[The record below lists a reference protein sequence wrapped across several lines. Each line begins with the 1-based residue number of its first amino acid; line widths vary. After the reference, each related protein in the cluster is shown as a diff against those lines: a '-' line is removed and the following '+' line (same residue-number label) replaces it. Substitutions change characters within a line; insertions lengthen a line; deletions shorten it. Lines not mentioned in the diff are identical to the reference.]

1 MTRKTAVYVGLALL
15 LVLAFV
21 GVGTALA
28 QTTASTNPRQTLWQL
43 FKSKLAANLGID
55 ETRLDQA
62 FKGAAGEALDAAVDQ
77 GLIAKEKAEKM
88 REAVQNGQWPWF
100 WGGRGFGGP
109 RFGNFCNELA
119 GALGMTWQELMN
131 ELKAGKTLE
140 EIAKAKG
147 LTLDQL
153 KDKWLASVQAALDQK
168 VQEGKLTSDQA
179 EQVLS
184 KLKEVDLSKAP
195 FCKGPFGK
203 GPGQGPFG
211 KFKGGRGR
219 NGNGQNNSSNQT

>member
-15 LVLAFV
+15 LVLAFA
-21 GVGTALA
+21 GTALA
-28 QTTASTNPRQTLWQL
+28 QTTASTNPRQTVWQL
-43 FKSKLAANLGID
+43 FRSKLAANLGID

-62 FKGAAGEALDAAVDQ
+62 FKGAASETLDAAVDQ
-77 GLIAKEKAEKM
+77 GLIPKEKADKM

-119 GALGMTWQELMN
+119 GALGMTWQELTN
-131 ELKAGKTLE
+131 DLKAGKTLE

-153 KDKWLASVQAALDQK
+153 KDKWLASVKATLDQK

-184 KLKEVDLSKAP
+184 KLKGVDLTKVP

-203 GPGQGPFG
+203 GPGRGPFG
-211 KFKGGRGR
+211 KFRGVPGWNS
-219 NGNGQNNSSNQT
+219 NGNNSSGNQT